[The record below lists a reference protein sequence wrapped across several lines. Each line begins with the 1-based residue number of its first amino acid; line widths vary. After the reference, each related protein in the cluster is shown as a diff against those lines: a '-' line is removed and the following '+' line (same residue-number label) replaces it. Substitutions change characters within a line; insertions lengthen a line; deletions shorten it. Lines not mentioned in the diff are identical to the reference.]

1 MRRLLLIVAVL
12 LVLAVPVSAGR
23 GTITP
28 DVAEIEDF
36 RYDQCANVFSW
47 TTTSEI
53 IITGY
58 RLENHQANWFSPYIN
73 AANYGSNRPASY
85 ALYGPMDGD
94 HSGDFLLRVYFDYG
108 TSRAED
114 YAERVCE
121 WSPPW
126 VNIPPAQR
134 R

>member
-1 MRRLLLIVAVL
+1 MKRLVLITLALALLLTVA
-12 LVLAVPVSAGR
+12 APVSAGR

-58 RLENHQANWFSPYIN
+58 RLENHDANWFSPVYQ
-73 AANYGSNRPASY
+73 AVNYGSTRPASY

-94 HSGDFLLRVYFDYG
+94 LAGNFLLRVYFDYG
-108 TSRAED
+108 MTVAED
-114 YAERVCE
+114 VAERGC
-121 WSPPW
+121 WSMSK
-126 VNIPPAQR
+126 
-134 R
+134 